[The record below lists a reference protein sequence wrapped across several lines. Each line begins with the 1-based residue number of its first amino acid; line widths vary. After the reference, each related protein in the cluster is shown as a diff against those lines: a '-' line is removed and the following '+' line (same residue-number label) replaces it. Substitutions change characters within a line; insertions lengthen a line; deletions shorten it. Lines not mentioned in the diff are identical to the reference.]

1 MQVTHRISDQCHQ
14 RFKAMVYSPSADP
27 GLWVLS
33 QLGEEGVIEE
43 QKQRKER
50 MKTLR
55 PKVPVPQLLAI

>member
-1 MQVTHRISDQCHQ
+1 
-14 RFKAMVYSPSADP
+14 MVCSPSADP
-27 GLWVLS
+27 RLWVLS
-33 QLGEEGVIEE
+33 QLGEEGVMEE